1 MPPKIS
7 SCNILMRC
15 QRQLDAAMVSALRAE
30 LGLSRARA
38 GDDKALEQS
47 RYDSELVQTRAA
59 FEAEKREMLL
69 ESERNDEK
77 WRTEFLRF
85 KNEVLDA
92 SLAIRE
98 QARLDG
104 DELRASLAQKD
115 KTITLLERADAEKQT
130 AALEVC
136 PRCEELKLEVLKL
149 TTRVVSQ
156 IEEERRLNAVADTR
170 DLQIRILEG
179 EAHESNV
186 NLNMLTDM
194 NGELQSELLS
204 QEELRSERNVLEG
217 TAAELVTKVADERA
231 LFDEERRSWLTQL
244 SNDRSQA
251 DLERRE
257 MNIAMQAE
265 RSQLLS
271 ERLELL
277 RVPATPNQPNV
288 VSAVGYETA
297 HPVQQP
303 DYLHDSTVQVR
314 RASSG
319 GSSVSSTVMGSDF
332 TIDRTPVLGM
342 HPSKG
347 SVTDKLDA
355 IFDTLKTMQTPFLPT
370 SHTIPVY
377 MAGTSTS
384 VMEPALASTM
394 GTHTPLR
401 PEPYRSAPAPTSGRG
416 DGGDGNDPRRFG
428 EGAYGSG
435 GLSGGGGPEGN
446 GGDGGGDPAPY
457 PRFGADPYSRRPE
470 DRHSLVGNARKQ
482 SLKLESVDKL
492 QLDHFLGH
500 LDDLQ
505 IEFELTDIELIRI
518 FQYRVAESKI
528 RTVQD
533 WRARR
538 HREGSNRTWRST
550 KRAFYKEFVQK
561 SMSAKMAEITQNS
574 IRKVKETVREYAWR
588 INDAA
593 QDLELQHSHA
603 VQIFIDGC
611 KDLGLASCIR
621 GSETRPGTIQECLDY
636 LRFRDMD
643 VDMRLNDANGH
654 DVPRSTSSATRVN
667 RTNSTDATS
676 KSTEE
681 AMAALRA
688 DVASMMQNQ
697 LASLTNVVA
706 NIAPR
711 RPSGNQPVVPN
722 IRMDPDETTT
732 QSGRVVCGR
741 CQRSGH
747 GREACPHELDTED
760 KVAGSPV
767 EEGYPHD
774 GSMRTLGRVGYA
786 LEVEVGFPTEVLR
799 GEPAVEQAPLESHD
813 QYEKSVVDS
822 VASSEARAV
831 RVDLPVQ
838 GAASTAGGYTDLPY
852 STVVESQVT
861 GPEKLTLP
869 SVNDPSVR
877 WVFTPHQ
884 IEAIVRCDFPG
895 IVEGL
900 HSDMEDRMLP
910 LTKADVADQVRKIRD
925 RRKSP
930 THREIAE
937 VIMQAIQRKLTDE
950 DMRLLETPADM
961 DDPARWLRWF
971 ASALETCEEARRA
984 DRNFNDN
991 RSALVATTRWARSF
1005 RKYCTSVWRLN
1016 GHCFAPRRAL
1026 LELAAGHIVHPAEV
1040 TPLRPRELA
1049 RTPRLPAGSVAA
1061 DSGQL
1066 IGEAEVIHS
1075 NPFCDTEPVYEPSP
1089 EDEVARS
1096 HRNAWRNDST
1106 YQRDLYTV
1114 TSVARAH
1121 PSRLICHLSNDN
1133 AVPLT
1138 VVSVNGAKMSALIDT
1153 GASVSLLSERCWLSL
1168 GASALWSRKSG
1179 LVSVEN
1185 RSLATLG
1192 LRRFAIGI
1200 AGRTEVF
1207 PCWVMP
1213 DTVVDCV
1220 LGIDFLR
1227 RCKAVIDLETNELR
1241 IPHTSYVIKL
1251 TPIDE
1256 HPKSQATMAM
1266 ATSDSPFLPDL
1277 TTLALTSPLR
1287 IRPRQRRMVMCSF
1300 STPIPCG
1307 THVLSESLP
1316 GFQIHMARSL
1326 GVASSNMIW
1335 VQVQNPSEG
1344 TIRIGCGTLVGLV
1357 ATLPHGYADAGA
1369 PKPPEPPPDRDLPTQ
1384 DSPQSSD
1391 SVEEGRTVW
1400 TQQAHPNVICPV
1412 LMKTPASTAVLK
1424 EIPIN

>member
-1 MPPKIS
+1 
-7 SCNILMRC
+7 
-15 QRQLDAAMVSALRAE
+15 
-30 LGLSRARA
+30 
-38 GDDKALEQS
+38 
-47 RYDSELVQTRAA
+47 
-59 FEAEKREMLL
+59 
-69 ESERNDEK
+69 
-77 WRTEFLRF
+77 
-85 KNEVLDA
+85 
-92 SLAIRE
+92 
-98 QARLDG
+98 
-104 DELRASLAQKD
+104 
-115 KTITLLERADAEKQT
+115 
-130 AALEVC
+130 
-136 PRCEELKLEVLKL
+136 
-149 TTRVVSQ
+149 
-156 IEEERRLNAVADTR
+156 
-170 DLQIRILEG
+170 
-179 EAHESNV
+179 
-186 NLNMLTDM
+186 
-194 NGELQSELLS
+194 
-204 QEELRSERNVLEG
+204 
-217 TAAELVTKVADERA
+217 
-231 LFDEERRSWLTQL
+231 
-244 SNDRSQA
+244 
-251 DLERRE
+251 
-257 MNIAMQAE
+257 
-265 RSQLLS
+265 
-271 ERLELL
+271 
-277 RVPATPNQPNV
+277 
-288 VSAVGYETA
+288 
-297 HPVQQP
+297 
-303 DYLHDSTVQVR
+303 
-314 RASSG
+314 
-319 GSSVSSTVMGSDF
+319 
-332 TIDRTPVLGM
+332 
-342 HPSKG
+342 
-347 SVTDKLDA
+347 
-355 IFDTLKTMQTPFLPT
+355 
-370 SHTIPVY
+370 
-377 MAGTSTS
+377 
-384 VMEPALASTM
+384 
-394 GTHTPLR
+394 
-401 PEPYRSAPAPTSGRG
+401 
-416 DGGDGNDPRRFG
+416 
-428 EGAYGSG
+428 
-435 GLSGGGGPEGN
+435 
-446 GGDGGGDPAPY
+446 
-457 PRFGADPYSRRPE
+457 
-470 DRHSLVGNARKQ
+470 ARKQ

-533 WRARR
+533 WWARR

-550 KRAFYKEFVQK
+550 RRAFYKEFVQK

-747 GREACPHELDTED
+747 GREACSYTKMKCSRCNTVGHANWECSVPFQPRALAGDRRCYNCNEPDHLRRVATSIRNLGVESVGRQVTTVNLVNRSDVEESVSAGRAISSSRDEARLTHEQLVLSGRSEGSTRMSDPVGDVGSVELPVPGEGSDHELDTED